1 MNKKFSEVV
10 FTEKDRLGKDQ
21 KYFMNS
27 KKANKYLK
35 WNNKVNLDKGL
46 EKVIN
51 WQLANKKVLNKL
63 KIHYTHKA

>member
-10 FTEKDRLGKDQ
+10 YLEKDRLGKDQ
-21 KYFMNS
+21 KYFMDS

-35 WNNKVNLDKGL
+35 WKNKINLDKGL

-51 WQLANKKVLNKL
+51 WQLANKKVLKKL
-63 KIHYTHKA
+63 KIQYTHKA